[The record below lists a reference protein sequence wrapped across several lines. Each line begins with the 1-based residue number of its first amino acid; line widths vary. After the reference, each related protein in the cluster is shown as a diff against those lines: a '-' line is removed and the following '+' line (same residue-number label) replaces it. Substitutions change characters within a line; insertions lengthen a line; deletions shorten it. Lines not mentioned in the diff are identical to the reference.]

1 MGGRE
6 KGHLGK
12 IRSIVSQAPMFLNR
26 HERLIL
32 GGVLLVQIVGGS
44 LYAYS
49 LGEAIVFADER
60 DYLNLAANLWE
71 KHLYTQD
78 GLNPTAFRPPGYP
91 LILSLGYG
99 LGGRVV
105 HLRMLNF
112 VALAIS
118 TYLLNRM
125 LKRNSQPIGAIFSSL
140 IVLGYP
146 VFFYAAGTLFPQTIA
161 TTLFLSAIFLITGNR
176 LTWAKA
182 ILAGLILGY
191 VVLMVPLFLFSLI
204 VIPGFWLWKREPPI
218 GMAIVMVVSASL
230 VFGLWSFRNYAAFN
244 RLVFISSNSGYNLL
258 LGNSETSTPS
268 AGVTEEL
275 TRYYFEGGRE
285 LGLDEID
292 RDNYFRAEV
301 VDYMLKNP
309 MQASGFYLQ
318 KVLNY
323 FNYRNDLRTVSESN
337 ELRDVL
343 MLTTYGPLL
352 VLMSVRIAL
361 ARRFPLSSLEQLFA
375 ILYIAS
381 AFASAVFFTR
391 IRFRLPFDFLL
402 IGIVAAFLDQLL
414 REKMTQR
421 TPLDPVF

>member
-1 MGGRE
+1 M
-6 KGHLGK
+6 
-12 IRSIVSQAPMFLNR
+12 VTQVADFLDR
-26 HERLIL
+26 HGRLIL
-32 GGVLLVQIVGGS
+32 AGVLIVQVVGGS
-44 LYAYS
+44 IYAIS
-49 LGEAIVFADER
+49 LGDAIVFADER
-60 DYLNLAANLWE
+60 DYLNLATNLWE
-71 KHLYTQD
+71 KHLYTQG

-105 HLRMLNF
+105 HLRILNF

-125 LKRNSQPIGAIFSSL
+125 LKRNGQPLGATLSSL

-146 VFFYAAGTLFPQTIA
+146 VLFYAAGTLFPQTIA
-161 TTLFLSAIFLITGNR
+161 TTLFLSAIFLITGDRPNWVR
-176 LTWAKA
+176 A

-191 VVLMVPLFLFSLI
+191 VVLMVPLFLFVL
-204 VIPGFWLWKREPPI
+204 VVVPGYSLWKKEPSI
-218 GMAIVMVVSASL
+218 GIAMAVVVSSSL
-230 VFGLWSFRNYAAFN
+230 VFGLWSFRNYVVFD
-244 RLVFISSNSGYNLL
+244 RFVFISSNSGYNLL
-258 LGNSETSTPS
+258 LGNSAASTPS

-301 VDYMLKNP
+301 MDYMLKNP
-309 MQASGFYLQ
+309 LQASGFYLQ

-323 FNYRNDLRTVSESN
+323 FNYRNELRTDSESS
-337 ELRDVL
+337 ELRDLL

-352 VLMSVRIAL
+352 VLMAVRIVL
-361 ARRFPLSSLEQLFA
+361 IRRFPLSSLEQLFA
-375 ILYIAS
+375 VLYIAS

-414 REKMTQR
+414 REKVTQR
-421 TPLDPVF
+421 T